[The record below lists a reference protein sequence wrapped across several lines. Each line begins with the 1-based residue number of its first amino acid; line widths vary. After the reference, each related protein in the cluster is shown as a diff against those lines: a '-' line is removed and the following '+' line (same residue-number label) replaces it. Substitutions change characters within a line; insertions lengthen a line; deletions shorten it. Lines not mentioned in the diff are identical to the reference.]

1 MNVLMIDDD
10 PIVVDQVELLFSMR
24 WPEVDFVS
32 ASEGKPGYQ
41 LAEIVKPDLIIL
53 DMGLPDMDGLEVLR
67 QIRESSQVPI
77 MILTMKS
84 QFSIETRARELG
96 ADDYIVKPFAPDDFL
111 SRVKAL
117 ARSRY
122 DPPRKPG

>member
-10 PIVVDQVELLFSMR
+10 SLIVDQVELLFSMR

-32 ASEGKPGYQ
+32 ASEGKPGIQ
-41 LAEIVKPDLIIL
+41 MAEIIKPDVIIL
-53 DMGLPDMDGLEVLR
+53 DLGLPDIDGLEVLR
-67 QIRESSQVPI
+67 QIRTFSQVPI
-77 MILTMKS
+77 MVLTMKS
-84 QFSIETRARELG
+84 QGEIEVRGTDLG

-117 ARSRY
+117 VRSR
-122 DPPRKPG
+122 